1 MRIKAMW
8 DIYDEDGSYLM
19 ATSGQRITP
28 HSLGKIS
35 YEFSYRSGFNP
46 DLASSIWVLNDLSLN
61 KGVDVTK
68 FDPPIPTAVAQ
79 MLVVEQLYARG
90 FDVEVVE

>member
-8 DIYDEDGSYLM
+8 DIYDEDGSYLI
-19 ATSGQRITP
+19 ATSGQPITP
-28 HSLGKIS
+28 HSLGKVS
-35 YEFSYRSGFNP
+35 YEHWYSSGFNP
-46 DLASSIWVLNDLSLN
+46 NLVSSIWVLKDLSLN
-61 KGVDVTK
+61 KGVDVTE